1 MGHSVAH
8 RFVPGRHGL
17 PVPVDMRWIYKQKR
31 NVRCPE
37 IPETNQIIEIPGITR
52 VESWAVPSHAH
63 SVVALKTATRNEGN
77 ARVIENA
84 TGKLG
89 RRINRD
95 FGRFRGVPKK
105 ISVVNRNLS

>member
-1 MGHSVAH
+1 MTATGHCFPH
-8 RFVPGRHGL
+8 RLVPSSHGL
-17 PVPVDMRWIYKQKR
+17 PVTVDMRWIYKQER

-37 IPETNQIIEIPGITR
+37 IPETNQIFEISGVTV

-77 ARVIENA
+77 TRVIENA

-95 FGRFRGVPKK
+95 FDRFRSVP
-105 ISVVNRNLS
+105 